1 MVEAMDLAVGQ
12 VMEKLDELGLAENT
26 LVLFTSDNGCAPQA
40 RIHDLKAKGHDV
52 SGGLRGNKAD
62 LYDGGVRVPFLAR
75 WPDRA
80 RPAESGQLVCLTDL
94 FATFAELV
102 DADVPA
108 HAAED
113 SFSFASALLSRPGVP
128 TRLVRDAVVLHSA
141 FGSFAIREGEWKLAL
156 CAGSGGWS
164 TPVNFDAEAAGLPM
178 TQLYH
183 IGGADRGE
191 RTNLQA
197 EQPERVQRL
206 EVRLREIVAAGRSTP
221 GPRASRVPRSSTIDT
236 RVGFMPGTA
245 DATRDWMAPTWLRG
259 RRPVSRSLSTT
270 EALGS
275 SRSRLNTSRRGMER
289 CTRAPETGPSDPM
302 VRASSPSRARTR
314 LRFWTKLV
322 APSALDWSKT
332 S

>member
-1 MVEAMDLAVGQ
+1 V
-12 VMEKLDELGLAENT
+12 
-26 LVLFTSDNGCAPQA
+26 
-40 RIHDLKAKGHDV
+40 
-52 SGGLRGNKAD
+52 
-62 LYDGGVRVPFLAR
+62 
-75 WPDRA
+75 
-80 RPAESGQLVCLTDL
+80 
-94 FATFAELV
+94 
-102 DADVPA
+102 

-128 TRLVRDAVVLHSA
+128 TRPVRDAVVLHSA

-221 GPRASRVPRSSTIDT
+221 GPRASNAVEVALRKPSLPSQ
-236 RVGFMPGTA
+236 
-245 DATRDWMAPTWLRG
+245 RG
-259 RRPVSRSLSTT
+259 R
-270 EALGS
+270 
-275 SRSRLNTSRRGMER
+275 
-289 CTRAPETGPSDPM
+289 
-302 VRASSPSRARTR
+302 
-314 LRFWTKLV
+314 
-322 APSALDWSKT
+322 APSPPVAAPSGARD
-332 S
+332 